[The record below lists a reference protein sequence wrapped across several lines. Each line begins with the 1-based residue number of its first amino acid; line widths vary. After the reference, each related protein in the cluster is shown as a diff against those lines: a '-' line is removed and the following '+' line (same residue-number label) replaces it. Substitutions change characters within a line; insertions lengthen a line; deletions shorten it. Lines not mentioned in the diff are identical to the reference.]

1 MLGMLHTNQ
10 ASVISLTDVSNYQH
24 KIEQQFAHLNSLNK
38 GLQQTCFARL
48 SINFDDNTFSSDQ
61 LFSNLLLATVPFSG
75 DFNQLKKILNRKSIQ

>member
-1 MLGMLHTNQ
+1 MVGMLHTNQ

-38 GLQQTCFARL
+38 GLQQACFARL

-61 LFSNLLLATVPFSG
+61 LFYNLLLATVPFSG
-75 DFNQLKKILNRKSIQ
+75 DFNQLKKMLNRKSI